1 MLRLRRRVWGFV
13 LLGRGEGERGTQKE
27 EGKGERTRRGEGGGV
42 HTAEKKQ
49 KNNPAPP
56 NYYTVAPA
64 GKPPAGAPGGP
75 PEGRGAALQ
84 WPHTKIW
91 GHRRAGGEGGEL
103 AKNRFCVFQTHHF
116 GIMVQSH

>member
-1 MLRLRRRVWGFV
+1 MKKKKKVEIW
-13 LLGRGEGERGTQKE
+13 
-27 EGKGERTRRGEGGGV
+27 GGV

-49 KNNPAPP
+49 KNNTLHRPTTSQGLPQGSPP
-56 NYYTVAPA
+56 Q
-64 GKPPAGAPGGP
+64 GP

-91 GHRRAGGEGGEL
+91 GHRRAGGVGGEL